1 MALFK
6 FKMNM
11 AITPQKSQLSRIKKS
26 CNLYDEFNENK
37 NSNLKKISFNDL
49 ISLSTTKKNKA
60 NISNQ
65 DIINEFHNKL
75 NYYTQILHFKESQ
88 KENFMN
94 ELVLFQKWFLSYFQ
108 NLTNFDE
115 INFVKLKNDFEKIK
129 LTYDANLLS
138 HAEPIEWEL
147 FYNSTNNFFEYLHNS
162 LDKVNY
168 NIDMENVTNNI
179 IDQTEK
185 MINLNDYDLFAK
197 YGEKNYFDK
206 SSKHITHKNKERSKK
221 IYEIILMKYC
231 GDFSETYYDN
241 GKGDNKK
248 KVKFLKMKI
257 YFAKEE
263 NYDLIKETIEYFSH
277 FFKRYLITY
286 KEDKEEKSEFS
297 SYNHFIKIAFGGICI
312 RNKRLKSE
320 LIKLITEKI
329 VLNCVIK
336 LIYYQTLR
344 ECLKSTVGK
353 LKIKDKYI
361 YYTSNLSN
369 HYLNS
374 V

>member
-1 MALFK
+1 
-6 FKMNM
+6 
-11 AITPQKSQLSRIKKS
+11 
-26 CNLYDEFNENK
+26 
-37 NSNLKKISFNDL
+37 
-49 ISLSTTKKNKA
+49 
-60 NISNQ
+60 
-65 DIINEFHNKL
+65 
-75 NYYTQILHFKESQ
+75 
-88 KENFMN
+88 
-94 ELVLFQKWFLSYFQ
+94 
-108 NLTNFDE
+108 
-115 INFVKLKNDFEKIK
+115 
-129 LTYDANLLS
+129 
-138 HAEPIEWEL
+138 
-147 FYNSTNNFFEYLHNS
+147 
-162 LDKVNY
+162 
-168 NIDMENVTNNI
+168 
-179 IDQTEK
+179 
-185 MINLNDYDLFAK
+185 
-197 YGEKNYFDK
+197 
-206 SSKHITHKNKERSKK
+206 
-221 IYEIILMKYC
+221 MKYC

-241 GKGDNKK
+241 GKGENKK

-312 RNKRLKSE
+312 RNKKLKSE

-353 LKIKDKYI
+353 LKINDKYI